1 VTSPESGPEG
11 GAEAHSPNPP
21 GPDSEPTSSAPAGDP
36 SPVAASGPADDPS
49 PQITPEAASDPSPDA
64 SEAAAEPAPDPAL
77 PVPLEDP
84 DAPEGRGLLERLR
97 LKRLD
102 LALIVGFVLV
112 AFFFRFFSPIMPNFL
127 TGQPGPPITNCV
139 HNTPINASG
148 ELGTLCGL
156 AYPYQKA
163 STLPGQLPQPPNGEV
178 FDEIYFGVFGHDD
191 LVGVTYFDPEPP
203 IAKYVI
209 AGGEWIYGFYR
220 HVIRGEPGS
229 ITELGFNTFGWRL
242 GVCVF
247 GSLAIG
253 LMYFLALQLW
263 RNRWFAIAAAFF
275 ACFDGLFFVESRI
288 GVIDVVPATIQILA
302 LSLFL
307 VHMRARTRW
316 DSLLTLGICGFA
328 MGLGFA
334 AKWTALAAL
343 GVAIV
348 FLVGGPLLSKLGRI
362 QIGSW
367 ALQVPDRPLPGG
379 VSGRV
384 YWPAFLGFMVVL
396 PCAVYFASWIP
407 WFFFTKGP
415 YTFQA
420 VGGSGGALGGW
431 WWYQYQMWYYQANLN
446 ATHPYA
452 SKWYTW
458 PFLIRPVW
466 YYYQPIGATL
476 AAGIVN
482 LGNPIVWWASLP
494 ALVYCGYDA
503 LAYRR
508 WQPALIVVGF
518 FAEWLP
524 FAKVS
529 RILFLYHMFGGLIFM
544 VLALAYAVARLQE
557 TRVVSFRGGGWV
569 SIVTRTR
576 PVYAIAAMVVVF
588 LFFLYFYPLWT
599 GTPISA
605 TSLLGG
611 FGTGKMWLPSWS

>member
-1 VTSPESGPEG
+1 MTRPESGPEG
-11 GAEAHSPNPP
+11 GARASHPKPTDSETDSHSPLVPGDAVVEP
-21 GPDSEPTSSAPAGDP
+21 GPEEG
-36 SPVAASGPADDPS
+36 
-49 PQITPEAASDPSPDA
+49 
-64 SEAAAEPAPDPAL
+64 PDPAV
-77 PVPLEDP
+77 PIPLEDP
-84 DAPEGRGLLERLR
+84 EETEGHGFLARLR
-97 LKRLD
+97 VTRLD
-102 LALIVGFVLV
+102 LGLMVGFVLL

-139 HNTPINASG
+139 HNTPINARG
-148 ELGTLCGL
+148 DLGTLCGL

-163 STLPGQLPQPPNGEV
+163 STVPGQPPQPPNGEV

-203 IAKYVI
+203 VAKYVI
-209 AGGEWIYGFYR
+209 AAGEWVYGFYR

-229 ITELGFNTFGWRL
+229 ITELGYNTLGWRL

-253 LMYFLALQLW
+253 LMYFLALQIW
-263 RNRWFAIAAAFF
+263 RNRWFAIAAATF

-288 GVIDVVPATIQILA
+288 GVIDMIPATLQILA
-302 LSLFL
+302 LGLFL
-307 VHMRARTRW
+307 VHMRARSKW

-343 GVAIV
+343 GIAIV
-348 FLVGGPLLSKLGRI
+348 FMVGRPLLSKIGRI
-362 QIGSW
+362 QVGSF
-367 ALQVPDRPLPGG
+367 ALEVGDQPLPGR

-384 YWPAFLGFMVVL
+384 YWPAFVGCMILL

-407 WFFFTKGP
+407 WFFFTGGP
-415 YTFQA
+415 YSFGA
-420 VGGSGGALGGW
+420 VGGKGGALGGW
-431 WWYQYQMWYYQANLN
+431 WWYQYQIWYYQAHLQ

-452 SKWYTW
+452 SRWYTW

-466 YYYQPIGATL
+466 YYYQPLGNNL

-482 LGNPIVWWASLP
+482 LGNPIIWWASLP

-503 LAYRR
+503 VVRRR

-518 FAEWLP
+518 LAEWLP
-524 FAKVS
+524 FAKIS

-544 VLALAYAVARLQE
+544 ILALAYTVARMQE
-557 TRVVSFRGGGWV
+557 TRVVTFRGGRWV
-569 SIVTRTR
+569 SAVTHTR
-576 PVYAIAAMVVVF
+576 PGYVIGALVVVF

-599 GTPISA
+599 GTPISNSA
-605 TSLLGG
+605 LLGG